1 MNAKKKTATKLVL
14 ISIGMFAFAFAL
26 VPIYDVICDIT
37 GLNGK
42 TGTIEQ
48 AEADKIALD
57 NRTIQVQFVTT
68 LNQSMPIEF
77 EPQQSSM
84 AIKPGQVTTINYRVK
99 NLTSADINAQAIPS
113 VTPALAASHFNKIE
127 CFCFENQILK
137 ANEEK
142 VFTMRFIVNPKIP
155 TNIKTITL
163 AYTFFDIN
171 KSAS

>member
-1 MNAKKKTATKLVL
+1 MNAKKKTATKLIL

-84 AIKPGQVTTINYRVK
+84 SIKPGQVTTINYRVK
-99 NLTSADINAQAIPS
+99 NLTSTDINAQAIPS